1 MPGKRALQ
9 QRVGN
14 VDQSCPRLNINVARR
29 RMASRVKNVATCQ
42 FREILR
48 TEFFLLDMGESL
60 DRMSLSFSA
69 RVRETSHCSHELSG
83 RTEAERSQRRSRRC
97 EEWGGLVLTLK
108 ERNHSKRTRLPE
120 FAWGFPEECTSPGAH
135 KSKSADSIF
144 RTKVA
149 IVSAPHQRMTR
160 PASRKALG
168 ESAELRRIG

>member
-14 VDQSCPRLNINVARR
+14 VDQSCPRLNINVTRR
-29 RMASRVKNVATCQ
+29 RMALRVKIVATCQ

-60 DRMSLSFSA
+60 DRMSPSFSA
-69 RVRETSHCSHELSG
+69 RVRETSLCSHELSE
-83 RTEAERSQRRSRRC
+83 RTEAEYSQRRSRRC
-97 EEWGGLVLTLK
+97 EEWGRLVLTLK

-120 FAWGFPEECTSPGAH
+120 FAWGFPEECTSPGVH

-144 RTKVA
+144 RAKVA
-149 IVSAPHQRMTR
+149 TVSAPHQRMTR
-160 PASRKALG
+160 PAPRKALG

>member
-9 QRVGN
+9 QHVGN

-29 RMASRVKNVATCQ
+29 RMASCVKNVATCQ
-42 FREILR
+42 FREIFR

-69 RVRETSHCSHELSG
+69 RVRATSLCSHEMSEK
-83 RTEAERSQRRSRRC
+83 TEAEHAQWRSRRS
-97 EEWGGLVLTLK
+97 EEWGRLVLTLK

-149 IVSAPHQRMTR
+149 TVSAPHQRMTR

-168 ESAELRRIG
+168 GSAELRRIG